1 MAIILLTNRR
11 IIAILLL
18 GDPIM
23 NKTIIVILVVIII
36 LLLLFFISKVF
47 AKGTSETS
55 SAAGEKKA
63 SYRKISAQDAKVM
76 IDSGQP
82 LIILDVRTPGEF
94 AEAHIK
100 DAINI
105 ANETIGNDRPSLLP
119 QSDATILV
127 YCRSGSRSA
136 QASKKLLALGY
147 TEVYDFGGLIS
158 WPYETVQ

>member
-11 IIAILLL
+11 RIAILLL
-18 GDPIM
+18 GVPIM
-23 NKTIIVILVVIII
+23 NKTIIIISVVIII
-36 LLLLFFISKVF
+36 LLLLFFVSKVF
-47 AKGTSETS
+47 AMGTSETTT
-55 SAAGEKKA
+55 AVGEKKA
-63 SYRKISAQDAKVM
+63 SYRKISAQEAKEM
-76 IDSGQP
+76 IDSGQS

-94 AEAHIK
+94 AGAHIK

-105 ANETIGNDRPSLLP
+105 ANETIGSERPSLLP
-119 QSDATILV
+119 ESDATILV

-147 TEVYDFGGLIS
+147 TEVYDFGGIIN

>member
-11 IIAILLL
+11 RIAILLL

-23 NKTIIVILVVIII
+23 NKTIILICVVIII

-55 SAAGEKKA
+55 SAVGEKKA
-63 SYRKISAQDAKVM
+63 SYRKISAQEAKEM
-76 IDSGQP
+76 IDSES

-94 AEAHIK
+94 AGAHIK

-105 ANETIGNDRPSLLP
+105 ANEAIGSDRPTSLP

-147 TEVYDFGGLIS
+147 TEVYDFGGIIN